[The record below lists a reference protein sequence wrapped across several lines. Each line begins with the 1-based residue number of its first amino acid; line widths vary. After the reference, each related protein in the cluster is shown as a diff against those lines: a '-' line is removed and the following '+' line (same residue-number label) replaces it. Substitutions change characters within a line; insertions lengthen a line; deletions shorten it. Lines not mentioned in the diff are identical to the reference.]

1 MKLISMK
8 DFVLEQ
14 LNDDRPHISDQ
25 FEWDLFNHCF
35 VARVENYANFLNQPL
50 TLGMFVPCDEDG
62 DVLEEPDLDIQGRP
76 TNCQPDYVEF
86 YQQAK
91 ERVLFEDVTV
101 GDVWVKINNT
111 QVTKE
116 RLFKGDLTI
125 ECLIE
130 YIVNLTE
137 SAKKQIGL

>member
-8 DFVLEQ
+8 DFVLQQ

-50 TLGMFVPCDEDG
+50 TLGMFVPCDEEGSVLSEPKLKDFEHFEYAG
-62 DVLEEPDLDIQGRP
+62 DKLEVAL
-76 TNCQPDYVEF
+76 NK

-91 ERVLFEDVTV
+91 DRVLFEINSFSATLFIMHKWIDNYDTISDLAYHN
-101 GDVWVKINNT
+101 GDGIT
-111 QVTKE
+111 
-116 RLFKGDLTI
+116 
-125 ECLIE
+125 
-130 YIVNLTE
+130 LTE
-137 SAKKQIGL
+137 SAKKEIGL